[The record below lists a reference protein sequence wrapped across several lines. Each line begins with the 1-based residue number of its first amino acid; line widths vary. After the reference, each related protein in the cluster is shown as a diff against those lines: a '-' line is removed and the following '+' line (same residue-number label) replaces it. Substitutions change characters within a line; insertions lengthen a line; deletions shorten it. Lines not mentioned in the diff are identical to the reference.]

1 MAVHKIARPVKI
13 IGTSTLGQRYYDE
26 TPEYEGLSMNCWC
39 VKNMMY

>member
-26 TPEYEGLSMNCWC
+26 TPEYEGLSMKRSSR
-39 VKNMMY
+39 VPRP